1 MVAERFDFHR
11 AELKGPSLAGVEKFK
26 GHPYL
31 RIFSQNLRR
40 GVCWPGVG
48 RVWAPTPPPPPR
60 SHNALLL
67 PLTIKLDSIASA
79 MIEWRA
85 AITLLLEASVRFP
98 SNLRTLSH
106 LQPRQR
112 KANSIMTDTF
122 PTTVNRTLR
131 RLPNAAY
138 RVREYLTGKEV
149 DRLIE
154 AARKRG
160 RNGARDAAAILL
172 AYRHGLRA
180 QELCSLRWSQI
191 DLRNGRLHV
200 NRAKGGIESV
210 HPLHGPELR
219 ALRPLQGSS
228 PYVFITEAGTPVT
241 TSWFLRMIQRT
252 GRAAKL
258 PFPVHPHMLR
268 HSTGY
273 KLANDGQDTRSLAHY
288 LGHRNLQSTARYT
301 ALAPDRFAKFWRD

>member
-1 MVAERFDFHR
+1 
-11 AELKGPSLAGVEKFK
+11 
-26 GHPYL
+26 
-31 RIFSQNLRR
+31 
-40 GVCWPGVG
+40 
-48 RVWAPTPPPPPR
+48 
-60 SHNALLL
+60 
-67 PLTIKLDSIASA
+67 
-79 MIEWRA
+79 
-85 AITLLLEASVRFP
+85 
-98 SNLRTLSH
+98 
-106 LQPRQR
+106 
-112 KANSIMTDTF
+112 MTDTT
-122 PTTVNRTLR
+122 PTTVNRTLPT
-131 RLPNAAY
+131 RLPNSAY
-138 RVREYLTGKEV
+138 RQREYLTEKEV

-180 QELCSLRWSQI
+180 AELCSLRWSQI

-200 NRAKGGIESV
+200 NRAKGGVESV

-228 PYVFITEAGTPVT
+228 PYVFVTEAGTPVT
-241 TSWFLRMIQRT
+241 PAWFLRMIQRT
-252 GRAAKL
+252 GVAAKL
-258 PFPVHPHMLR
+258 AFQVHPHMLR

-301 ALAPDRFAKFWRD
+301 ALAPDRFKGFWKESPWRCVGKGRSRGPLLPQRFLSPNPR